1 MGRIHLL
8 DPISQ
13 LLMERGRGHRWA
25 LHRGL
30 YGFDLLLYVYAER
43 LDLSVGLEHGWKLR
57 LDRLYVEL
65 EGGPLLLALYLVYV
79 VESLRLLCTYTSA

>member
-13 LLMERGRGHRWA
+13 LLMERGQEHHWA

-30 YGFDLLLYVYAER
+30 CGFDLLLCVYVER
-43 LDLSVGLEHGWKLR
+43 LDLSVGLERDWKLR
-57 LDRLYVEL
+57 LDHRYVEL

-79 VESLRLLCTYTSA
+79 VESLRLLCT